1 MDPIEKRVFAF
12 SGFLKHIRMCHNNIY
27 KMRPFGGSGVQGLRR
42 NSEEMKRL
50 DDGIGL
56 CVLVF
61 LAFWSLVFLD
71 VW

>member
-1 MDPIEKRVFAF
+1 M
-12 SGFLKHIRMCHNNIY
+12 
-27 KMRPFGGSGVQGLRR
+27 QGLRR